1 MIFGLIIIL
10 ISVSSLQTNENSQVL
25 KLEVK
30 PVYNLWTGLHKY
42 ICRFNE
48 TVNCLWQNGGSA
60 ISISK
65 YQYKYIDENGNE
77 TSDCSIIGS
86 KNDSRKMPDSLKCIG
101 LTTQIL
107 ITAEINDV
115 IELNCETIK
124 RNKCSWK
131 RNNQIVNVDQRYE
144 YTEDQKEKITAI
156 CSIRIRQVQLLDEGN
171 WTCGNQ
177 ADDSNNAILTKRYFI
192 RVINHST
199 SDKEPSI
206 DSDSKVDKVTI
217 SSEKEI
223 TRIRIRITNSPS
235 TTTTS
240 KADQII
246 LIAVPVAVVT
256 VGMIIRFYILFRNI
270 KKRNETNQINCDNGK
285 LENDK
290 GGQDLPHTY
299 YNSPVSALCDQQI
312 SLNDEAN
319 RHFSKIQNTSIIS
332 SKNDDHY
339 DIAINHDYEEIN
351 SSYSRVTTPYANV
364 NESSVI
370 QSSFATTDSSGYL
383 VPTNSKSSKFKNSDA
398 RITQTNTGEYEKL
411 WNFIRMKNM

>member
-1 MIFGLIIIL
+1 MIIGLIIIL
-10 ISVSSLQTNENSQVL
+10 TSISSLQTNENSQVL

-206 DSDSKVDKVTI
+206 DSDSKVDK
-217 SSEKEI
+217 
-223 TRIRIRITNSPS
+223 
-235 TTTTS
+235 
-240 KADQII
+240 
-246 LIAVPVAVVT
+246 
-256 VGMIIRFYILFRNI
+256 
-270 KKRNETNQINCDNGK
+270 INCDNGK

>member
-144 YTEDQKEKITAI
+144 YTEDQGEKITAI

-206 DSDSKVDKVTI
+206 DNDSKVDKVTI

-223 TRIRIRITNSPS
+223 TLINSPL

-240 KADQII
+240 KADRIG
-246 LIAVPVAVVT
+246 LIAGLCAASLVAVVL
-256 VGMIIRFYILFRNI
+256 IIFVAYLYKSYIKGLKVKPSSDEC
-270 KKRNETNQINCDNGK
+270 KKPE
-285 LENDK
+285 E
-290 GGQDLPHTY
+290 PTY
-299 YNSPVSALCDQQI
+299 VNV
-312 SLNDEAN
+312 
-319 RHFSKIQNTSIIS
+319 
-332 SKNDDHY
+332 
-339 DIAINHDYEEIN
+339 IN
-351 SSYSRVTTPYANV
+351 SSDAEVVQSQPESQTLLSNQPEPPISTSTPCLSRSIAADNDNHEETEVIYTQVVISKQNSVDYPVPHKTVEKTIYATIMEKRVSGNFS
-364 NESSVI
+364 NK
-370 QSSFATTDSSGYL
+370 DS
-383 VPTNSKSSKFKNSDA
+383 A
-398 RITQTNTGEYEKL
+398 IE
-411 WNFIRMKNM
+411 